1 MCWLEKINL
10 KEIKM
15 RYLVFITI
23 IGSIILSS
31 CKKKFDEPPVKSPP
45 AVSGYI
51 TIDSIFKKYKAYYV
65 TASPKPTKL
74 FKFENNV
81 NLECIVTADETSG
94 NIYKTAFVQDAT
106 GGLQVKLLNAGGLY
120 VGDKIRI
127 NLNGVTL
134 DDYGD
139 MVQLDSVDIEKSVVK
154 VNSGN
159 PVVPVKVTF
168 NQLLLLNGNG
178 HTPFQS
184 RLVVLDSVEFDLGSK
199 DQFYADAVGKNSVDH
214 LLINSDKK
222 ELILRS
228 SGYAN
233 FASNKT
239 PCGKGTM
246 TVIVGQYNGDV
257 QLTIRD
263 FKEVKLASGGCPLLL
278 STFNKT
284 DVFDGGW
291 INYNVVGN
299 VNWKS
304 GNINGNY
311 IQISNYFG
319 SNVACET
326 WLISPSVNLSSEA
339 SPRLVFKSA
348 YNYSG
353 PALQVLVSTN
363 YSSGDPNAATWTALS
378 PALSGGSW
386 NWVRSGDVSLSA
398 YKSAN
403 TRIAFKYTG
412 TNTSGST
419 WEIDDVAIFGQ

>member
-1 MCWLEKINL
+1 
-10 KEIKM
+10 M
-15 RYLVFITI
+15 RYFAVITI
-23 IGSIILSS
+23 LGSLLFSS
-31 CKKKFDEPPVKSPP
+31 CKKKFDEPEVKSPP
-45 AVSGYI
+45 AVSGFI

-65 TASPKPTKL
+65 TANPKPTKL
-74 FKFENNV
+74 FKFENDV

-127 NLNGVTL
+127 NLNGVVL

-139 MVQLDSVDIEKSVVK
+139 MVQLDSVNIEKSVVK

-159 PVVPVKVTF
+159 PVTPVKVTF

-184 RLVVLDSVEFDLGSK
+184 RLVVLDSVEFGIGSK
-199 DQFYADAVGKNSVDH
+199 DEFYADAVGKNSIDH
-214 LLINSDKK
+214 ILENSYGK
-222 ELILRS
+222 EIILRS
-228 SGYAN
+228 SGYSN
-233 FASNKT
+233 FAGSKT

-263 FKEVKLASGGCPLLL
+263 YKEVKLASNGCPLLK
-278 STFNKT
+278 STFNGS
-284 DVFDGGW
+284 DVFAGGW
-291 INYNVVGN
+291 INYNVIGN
-299 VNWKS
+299 VNWRS

-311 IQISNYFG
+311 IQISNYSG

-326 WLISPSVNLSSEA
+326 WLISPSMNLSSEP
-339 SPRLVFKSA
+339 SPRLLFKSA

-363 YSSGDPNAATWTALS
+363 YSSGDPNSATWAALS

-386 NWVRSGDVSLSA
+386 NWVKSGNVSLTA
-398 YKSAN
+398 HKSSN